1 MLTSFQ
7 VTGLPWWLSWYRI
20 RLQCGRPGF
29 EHSVGKIPWRGKGY
43 PLQYPGLENSMDYIV
58 HGGHKELYMTKE
70 ISLSVIKYYDE
81 RLLNITDVEIF
92 LCISND
98 NPI

>member
-1 MLTSFQ
+1 
-7 VTGLPWWLSWYRI
+7 
-20 RLQCGRPGF
+20 
-29 EHSVGKIPWRGKGY
+29 
-43 PLQYPGLENSMDYIV
+43 MDYIV